1 MKMLR
6 WALLAAA
13 LLVSPLAMAQQMYV
27 DVTNRTGFPIFQLF
41 VSPADAGD
49 WEEDVLGASE
59 VLGDGQ
65 TKRITLNG
73 YTSPMFDIKA
83 TDADGDS
90 YIRMGVNVRTDDVVF
105 TLGDIQS

>member
-59 VLGDGQ
+59 VLADGQ

>member
-73 YTSPMFDIKA
+73 YTSPVFDIKA

-90 YIRMGVNVRTDDVVF
+90 
-105 TLGDIQS
+105 

>member
-13 LLVSPLAMAQQMYV
+13 LLVSPLALAQQMYV

-73 YTSPMFDIKA
+73 YTSPVFDIKA

>member
-73 YTSPMFDIKA
+73 YTSPVFDIKA

-90 YIRMGVNVRTDDVVF
+90 YIRMGGNVRTDDVVF

>member
-41 VSPADAGD
+41 VSPADAGEG
-49 WEEDVLGASE
+49 EEDVLGASE

>member
-73 YTSPMFDIKA
+73 YTSPVFDIKA

-90 YIRMGVNVRTDDVVF
+90 YIRMGVNVRNADVVF